1 MLRQKQRGVALIVV
15 LLLLA
20 IMTTI
25 AAQMSDRMVVQ
36 FHRSENQSNHQQAYW
51 YSVGVEALAIVAIKQ
66 SVKDNPD
73 SVNLSQVWARDK
85 QSYPLDYGTAVGY
98 IVDKQACFNL
108 NALAAAGQGNS
119 IDQRPYLVRVWMNIL
134 ENAGADNYI
143 AETVAD
149 SSWEFI
155 DSNQAVQSL
164 SGVEDSSYEA
174 FSPPYVTPNGLIA
187 DISELRAVNGVSATL
202 FTEVQA
208 LICALPTSTW
218 QLNINTIKEKQA
230 EIISALFSP
239 MLSLEDAQS
248 VISDRPYEG
257 WKSVDDFL
265 ATTAISVIDDKVKNS
280 AKPYLT
286 VVSDYFELD
295 SEVMVEQSRVRVR
308 SLLHSE
314 DENTVNVIRRR
325 YGGFSERSSDNKTQ

>member
-1 MLRQKQRGVALIVV
+1 MLRQKQKGVALIVV

-51 YSVGVEALAIVAIKQ
+51 YSIGVEALAMVAIKQ
-66 SVKDNPD
+66 SMKDNPE

-85 QSYPLDYGTAVGY
+85 QSYPLDYGTAVGK
-98 IVDKQACFNL
+98 ITDKQACFNL
-108 NALAAAGQGNS
+108 NALAEAGQGNS
-119 IDQRPYLVRVWMNIL
+119 IDQRPYLVRIWLKIL
-134 ENAGADNYI
+134 ENTGTDSYM

-155 DSNQAVQSL
+155 DSNQTVQSL
-164 SGVEDSSYEA
+164 SGIEDSSYEA
-174 FSPPYVTPNGLIA
+174 FSPPYVAPNGLIA
-187 DISELRAVNGVSATL
+187 DISELRAINGVSATL
-202 FTEVQA
+202 FTDVQE
-208 LICALPTSTW
+208 LICALPTPEW
-218 QLNINTIKEKQA
+218 QLNVNTIQEGQSD
-230 EIISALFSP
+230 ILIALFSP
-239 MLSLEDAQS
+239 ELSLDDAQALINERS
-248 VISDRPYEG
+248 YEG

-265 ATTAISVIDDKVKNS
+265 ATTAINVIDDKIKNS

-286 VVSDYFELD
+286 VVSQYFELD